1 MLKFSLARLMDIIKL
16 ESKLKQIVSDQLG
29 TDIKTITNDSNFVE
43 DLGADSFDAVE
54 LILAVE
60 DEFRVKITDEQAEKL
75 QTFGR
80 LLLFLQSQ

>member
-1 MLKFSLARLMDIIKL
+1 MDIIKL